1 MQDTAPPHRHDPD
14 TMPIHYITSL
24 NIKESGPE
32 KECRDKHIINYREM
46 SEQTMLE
53 TRRNLTIC
61 LSEDRGRLRH
71 LLR

>member
-14 TMPIHYITSL
+14 TMPINYITSL
-24 NIKESGPE
+24 NITESGPD
-32 KECRDKHIINYREM
+32 KECRDKHLINYREM
-46 SEQTMLE
+46 AEQTMLE